1 MLRCTCEKQKRKIAI
16 LEVEL
21 KDSKQK
27 MKELRELEQRHWKE
41 TVAERNK
48 SQMMAR
54 RIDGLEKGLL
64 FLNDTSAPQ
73 IEDNMLKN
81 TLNIMMREN

>member
-1 MLRCTCEKQKRKIAI
+1 MLRCTCEKQKRKIAM

-54 RIDGLEKGLL
+54 RIDGLEKGLPSGYTT
-64 FLNDTSAPQ
+64 NASVIVDPTAR
-73 IEDNMLKN
+73 
-81 TLNIMMREN
+81 TL